1 MIDTST
7 VLQQLVNWTVKHS
20 GHEERGYIGLSGI
33 YECERAIYD
42 RVRFGQRWSVDEH
55 LRTRLSYELES
66 ALIERLRGAGLYGEG
81 EEISLY
87 DGLVQGHTDGS
98 LLVPPAERV
107 VLEIKTVSYD
117 AHFPGARVPE
127 RVYWQV
133 QAYMHYLQRREALVL
148 YMARASGE
156 VRAYPLRYNVR
167 LGMVIDAKVR
177 RLVSSVQKME
187 KPACSCGEC
196 GSNSSL

>member
-1 MIDTST
+1 MIDTNFI
-7 VLQQLVNWTVKHS
+7 LDRLVNWTVQHS

-33 YECERAIYD
+33 YECERAIYE

-55 LRTRLSYELES
+55 VRSRLSFELEA
-66 ALIERLRGAGLYGEG
+66 ALIERLQGTGLYGDR

-87 DGLVQGHTDGS
+87 DGMVQGHTDGS
-98 LLVPPAERV
+98 LVTPAERV
-107 VLEIKTVSYD
+107 VLEIKTISYD
-117 AHFPGARVPE
+117 AHFPSGRLPE

-156 VRAYPLRYNVR
+156 VRAYPVRYNGRV
-167 LGMVIDAKVR
+167 GTVIDAKVS
-177 RLVSSVQKME
+177 RLVEAIQHVE
-187 KPACSCGEC
+187 RPECSCGEC
-196 GSNSSL
+196 E